1 MEVTAAMDFEL
12 TSELLDL
19 QGRARRFTEEALIPR
34 EMDVEANGVL
44 PKEVSRSIQRRAIA
58 DGLWPMNVPR
68 SMGGLGSTVMEQV
81 IAQEQAGRATN
92 DLWGYVG
99 GPYNALLRCNE
110 AQRRKYLD
118 PSIRGEVAV
127 AAAYAI
133 TEPGAGSDTT
143 NLETRAVRKGD
154 RWVINGEKWFVTS
167 GERAE
172 TVIVH
177 AVTGPGEET
186 LFLVDRGTPGMTI
199 KRIPEFMT
207 RTEDHHPEMLFKDC
221 AVTADQILGEIGG
234 ANEVTRAWFREERL
248 HIAARCLGAAQR
260 LLEEAKQWV
269 CARESFGRKLHEHQ
283 AIGWMLAD
291 SATELYA
298 ARLMTY
304 KTAWEED
311 SGRRDLKELHAKAS
325 MVKLYASEMANRV
338 ADRVVQ
344 IFGGRG
350 YCRDFTAERHFR
362 HLRVDRIWE
371 GTSEIMRS
379 IIVNGFIKRDL
390 DRLVS

>member
-1 MEVTAAMDFEL
+1 MDFEL
-12 TSELLDL
+12 TPELKTL
-19 QGRARRFTEEALIPR
+19 QATARRFTEEELIPR
-34 EMDVEANGVL
+34 EMEVEEREALSEETGGRL
-44 PKEVSRSIQRRAIA
+44 RKRAIA
-58 DGLWPMNVPR
+58 LGLWPMNVPKAL
-68 SMGGLGSTVMEQV
+68 GGLGSSVLEQV

-99 GPYNALLRCNE
+99 GPYNALLHCNAE
-110 AQRRKYLD
+110 QRRKYLD
-118 PSIRGEVAV
+118 PTVRGEVAT

-133 TEPGAGSDTT
+133 TEPGGGSDTSGLKT
-143 NLETRAVRKGD
+143 TATKKGG
-154 RWVINGEKWFVTS
+154 RWVIHGEKWFVTG

-172 TVIVH
+172 AVIVQ
-177 AVTGPGEET
+177 AVTGPGEQT
-186 LFLVDRGTPGMTI
+186 LFIVDRGTPGMRI
-199 KRIPEFMT
+199 KRIPQFMT
-207 RTEDHHPEMLFKDC
+207 RTEDKHPEMVFENC
-221 AVTADQILGEIGG
+221 AVAEGQMLGKRGG
-234 ANEVTRAWFREERL
+234 ADDVTRAWFREERL

-260 LLEEAKQWV
+260 LLEEAKRW
-269 CARESFGRKLHEHQ
+269 CAEREAFGRKLHEHQ
-283 AIGWMLAD
+283 AIGFMLAD

-311 SGRRDLKELHAKAS
+311 SGRSDVKELHAKAS
-325 MVKLYASEMANRV
+325 MAKLYASEMANRV

-350 YCRDFTAERHFR
+350 YCKDFAAERHFR

-379 IIVNGFIKRDL
+379 IILNGVMKRDL
-390 DRLVS
+390 SRLVS